1 MQTTFDWLY
10 KRSKHNAMAGVNLYD
25 HIISENNILL
35 AYRMIKAN
43 TGSKTAG
50 VDGQTISDFKIKD
63 KDTFIREIRDALE
76 HFTPQVVKRVEI
88 PKANGKTRPLGIP
101 TMRDRLIQQ
110 MFKQVLEPICE
121 AKFYNHSYGFRPNR
135 STHDAIVRCSFLMN
149 RSTFHYVV
157 DVDIKGF
164 FDNVN
169 HTKLLRQLYTIGIK
183 DRRVLAIIGKMLKAP
198 VQNRG
203 VQHKGTAQ
211 GSILSPLLS
220 NVVLNDLD
228 QWISSQWEN
237 IPTRFPYKEKLKGLR
252 RLRKDSKL
260 KEMYIVRYADDFKIF
275 AKNYKDAWKIFQ
287 AVKGYL
293 NHHLKLEISPE
304 KSKVTN
310 LKRRSSEFLG
320 FELRA
325 IQSKGKYVAST
336 HVSKKNKTRIKQ
348 KVKEHLK
355 TLQKSPS
362 RQNVKAYNSYV
373 LGLHNYYR
381 MATCVNMDF
390 SKLAYSLSYTHFNR
404 LHNLG
409 KYEVPCRPPPVYRK
423 FYKNNFRTYK
433 IAGSYLY
440 PLADVQWRLKVS
452 MNQETSDYTPQGRAR
467 AYDQLSHS
475 IFKEIQKLQI
485 SKSTGFSLEYEDNR
499 ISKYSMQKGKCAV
512 TDLFLTAQEVHCHHI
527 LPRSLGG
534 EDDFSNLIVV
544 HKWVH
549 ILIHAQREQTIEQY
563 KKLLNLTK
571 TQIEKLNKYREKCN
585 LTEIN

>member
-1 MQTTFDWLY
+1 MKLTGSSKRIGLTRVRRNNLSVSTKLRYFEYYNMQPTFDWLY
-10 KRSKHNAMAGVNLYD
+10 KRSKHNAMVGVNLYD
-25 HIISENNILL
+25 LIISKNNILL

-203 VQHKGTAQ
+203 VQYKGTAQ

-228 QWISSQWEN
+228 QWISSQWE
-237 IPTRFPYKEKLKGLR
+237 
-252 RLRKDSKL
+252 
-260 KEMYIVRYADDFKIF
+260 
-275 AKNYKDAWKIFQ
+275 
-287 AVKGYL
+287 
-293 NHHLKLEISPE
+293 ISPRDFLI
-304 KSKVTN
+304 KTN
-310 LKRRSSEFLG
+310 
-320 FELRA
+320 
-325 IQSKGKYVAST
+325 
-336 HVSKKNKTRIKQ
+336 
-348 KVKEHLK
+348 
-355 TLQKSPS
+355 
-362 RQNVKAYNSYV
+362 
-373 LGLHNYYR
+373 
-381 MATCVNMDF
+381 
-390 SKLAYSLSYTHFNR
+390 
-404 LHNLG
+404 
-409 KYEVPCRPPPVYRK
+409 
-423 FYKNNFRTYK
+423 
-433 IAGSYLY
+433 
-440 PLADVQWRLKVS
+440 
-452 MNQETSDYTPQGRAR
+452 
-467 AYDQLSHS
+467 
-475 IFKEIQKLQI
+475 
-485 SKSTGFSLEYEDNR
+485 
-499 ISKYSMQKGKCAV
+499 
-512 TDLFLTAQEVHCHHI
+512 
-527 LPRSLGG
+527 
-534 EDDFSNLIVV
+534 
-544 HKWVH
+544 
-549 ILIHAQREQTIEQY
+549 
-563 KKLLNLTK
+563 
-571 TQIEKLNKYREKCN
+571 
-585 LTEIN
+585 